1 MGRRIFISC
10 HYADRQKAKGFNL
23 LQWNK
28 NVDFDFDGRHLLDP
42 VDSKNKDYIRQKIK
56 EQLNGTSATVVL
68 IGKGTADREWVENE
82 IEWSLEK
89 GNGILGIKLD
99 PSVEIPDALIKC
111 GAEVIEWDVHQFSDA
126 IDRACEGTRR
136 TTEIRRGGGTDGGCA
151 R

>member
-1 MGRRIFISC
+1 
-10 HYADRQKAKGFNL
+10 
-23 LQWNK
+23 
-28 NVDFDFDGRHLLDP
+28 
-42 VDSKNKDYIRQKIK
+42 
-56 EQLNGTSATVVL
+56 VVL
-68 IGKGTADREWVENE
+68 IGKDTADREWVENE

-126 IDRACEGTRR
+126 IERACEGTRR
-136 TTEIRRGGGTDGGCA
+136 TAEIRRGGGTDGGCA